1 MAVVA
6 AAIIGENDPRPDAGS
21 AILVR
26 YEPGEEPPS
35 DLQFEDFLDFPM
47 ESSWNPEERLV
58 TASAVEGA
66 AVQRIL
72 FKHSE
77 GRHWTVWLNGRAEY
91 QVPTPNDFAA
101 DGGSLEDR
109 TQSVSLV
116 LINSFDLA
124 DDVTMTSLSR
134 PGGTNLDGLLDAVD
148 RASFVDIRP

>member
-1 MAVVA
+1 
-6 AAIIGENDPRPDAGS
+6 
-21 AILVR
+21 
-26 YEPGEEPPS
+26 
-35 DLQFEDFLDFPM
+35 M
-47 ESSWNPEERLV
+47 ESSWNPDERLV
-58 TASAVEGA
+58 TASPVDGA
-66 AVQRIL
+66 PVQRIL

-91 QVPTPNDFAA
+91 QMPTPNDFAA